1 MQLIT
6 SALHSTYKNIK
17 LGFVEFCF
25 VIKKKK
31 LERRISQKF

>member
-25 VIKKKK
+25 VIKKKIREK
-31 LERRISQKF
+31 N

>member
-17 LGFVEFCF
+17 LGFVEFCY
-25 VIKKKK
+25 KKKK

>member
-25 VIKKKK
+25 VIEKK

>member
-31 LERRISQKF
+31 IREKN